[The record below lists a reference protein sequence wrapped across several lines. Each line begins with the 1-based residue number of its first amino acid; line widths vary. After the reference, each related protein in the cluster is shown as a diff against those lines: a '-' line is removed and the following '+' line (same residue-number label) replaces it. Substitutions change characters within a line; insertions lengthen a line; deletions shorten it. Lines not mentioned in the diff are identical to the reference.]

1 LDKYIAKI
9 KAILKHKEWLSQLKH
24 MRHKTTMKYTTIA
37 IITLGLWYGV
47 CSADEV
53 KPARNENAKPVEIKS
68 DNDKVLYSL
77 GYELGK
83 DIDRQKLE
91 LTPEVLLKGVE
102 DAISGGKPL
111 INAHQR
117 QVALKQIKE
126 MRAQNNL
133 EQSQAF
139 LGANAKKEGVQ
150 TLPSG
155 LQYKV
160 ITPGEGKT
168 PTGKDTVV
176 VHYRGT
182 LIDGSEFDSSYERGK
197 PATFALR
204 KVIKGWQEGLRLMK
218 EGAKWEL
225 YIPPDLAYGKHGRP
239 QAIPPNSALIF
250 EVELLKVK

>member
-1 LDKYIAKI
+1 MNY
-9 KAILKHKEWLSQLKH
+9 
-24 MRHKTTMKYTTIA
+24 KTIVFLA
-37 IITLGLWYGV
+37 LGLWYGV
-47 CSADEV
+47 CSADNTTSVSDQNV
-53 KPARNENAKPVEIKS
+53 KAIEIKN

-83 DIDRQKLE
+83 DISRYKLE

-111 INAHQR
+111 INTHQR
-117 QVALKQIKE
+117 QIALKQIKE
-126 MRAQNNL
+126 MRAQHNL

-139 LGANAKKEGVQ
+139 LAANEKKEGVQ

-160 ITPGEGKT
+160 IAPGEGKT

-182 LIDGSEFDSSYERGK
+182 LIDGSEFDSSYKRGK
-197 PATFALR
+197 PATFLLR
-204 KVIKGWQEGLRLMK
+204 KVIKGWQEGLQQMK
-218 EGAKWEL
+218 EGAKWVL
-225 YIPPDLAYGKHGRP
+225 YIPPELAYGKRGRP
-239 QAIPPNSALIF
+239 QVVPPNSALIF
-250 EVELLKVK
+250 EVELIKVK